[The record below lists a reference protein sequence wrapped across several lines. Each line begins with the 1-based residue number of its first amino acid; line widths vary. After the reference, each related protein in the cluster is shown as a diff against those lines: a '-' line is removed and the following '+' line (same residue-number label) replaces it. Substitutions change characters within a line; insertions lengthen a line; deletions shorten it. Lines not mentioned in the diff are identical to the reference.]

1 MWTPRR
7 HRTAAVHRPTTDRH
21 DQKNLALPS
30 SSIQPQNFN
39 KIITPKATLNAR
51 KRRKNVILPRAWTS
65 WLAGSNRALSGNWR
79 NAPRIRK
86 KESVGRRRTH
96 VK

>member
-30 SSIQPQNFN
+30 SSIQPQTFN
-39 KIITPKATLNAR
+39 RIIKPKATLNAR
-51 KRRKNVILPRAWTS
+51 KRKRKYRTTS
-65 WLAGSNRALSGNWR
+65 CMDIMAGW
-79 NAPRIRK
+79 I
-86 KESVGRRRTH
+86 E
-96 VK
+96 

>member
-39 KIITPKATLNAR
+39 KIITPKAKLNAR

-65 WLAGSNRALSGNWR
+65 WLAGSNSTL
-79 NAPRIRK
+79 RK
-86 KESVGRRRTH
+86 LAKRSEDKEERECRKREDAR
-96 VK
+96 